1 MMSGRSGD
9 AGIFNAHIAG
19 PDTGKATKGRHEE

>member
-9 AGIFNAHIAG
+9 RTMFNARIGG
-19 PDTGKATKGRHEE
+19 PDTGKTTKGRHAK

>member
-9 AGIFNAHIAG
+9 RTMFNAHIAG
-19 PDTGKATKGRHEE
+19 ADTGKATKGRHAQ